1 MFDVAIACRHETQ
14 KTADFSTQVT
24 SPRELSDCQ
33 PWIGLA
39 ASRVSLFMKVCHRA
53 HLLAY

>member
-24 SPRELSDCQ
+24 SPRELPDCQ
-33 PWIGLA
+33 PRTGLA
-39 ASRVSLFMKVCHRA
+39 ASRVSLF
-53 HLLAY
+53 